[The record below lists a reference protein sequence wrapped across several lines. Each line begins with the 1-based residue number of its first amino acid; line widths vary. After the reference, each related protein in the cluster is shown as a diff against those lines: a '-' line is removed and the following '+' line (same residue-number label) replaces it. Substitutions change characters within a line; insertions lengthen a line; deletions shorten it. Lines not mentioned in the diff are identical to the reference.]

1 MKLGSLL
8 WNKWNKSK
16 LLIMEISCLF
26 VNNNLLFIE
35 DSEYSGTSNRII
47 IKNCNFHQTPYG
59 SVIVSRPTHSTI
71 EYYPSQI
78 SHIIFRK

>member
-1 MKLGSLL
+1 
-8 WNKWNKSK
+8 
-16 LLIMEISCLF
+16 MEISYLF

-35 DSEYSGTSNRII
+35 DSEYSGTSDRII

-78 SHIIFRK
+78 SHIIFRKQ